1 MLKDSIEAKGS
12 LIITLTDAEGNIK
25 EQQEKNL
32 VVNSGLAF
40 ITNRMVG
47 TADAVMSHMAIGTSS
62 TAAQASDT
70 GLLAQASRTALTST
84 TRVTTNVTNDSVQY
98 VATFGPGVGTGAI
111 TEAGIFND
119 GTTGT
124 MLCRTVF
131 NVVNKDAADSMT
143 ITWKIVVA

>member
-1 MLKDSIEAKGS
+1 MLKDSISAKG
-12 LIITLTDAEGNIK
+12 TLTIVVTDAEGKIK
-25 EQQEKNL
+25 EQHEKNL
-32 VVNSGLAF
+32 VVSSGLAF
-40 ITNRMVG
+40 ITSRMEG
-47 TADAVMSHMAIGTSS
+47 AASAVMSHMAIGTSS

-70 GLLAQASRTALTST
+70 ALLAQAARVALTST

-111 TEAGIFND
+111 TEAGVFND
-119 GTTGT
+119 GTTGS

-131 NVVNKDAADSMT
+131 NVVNKDAADSMA